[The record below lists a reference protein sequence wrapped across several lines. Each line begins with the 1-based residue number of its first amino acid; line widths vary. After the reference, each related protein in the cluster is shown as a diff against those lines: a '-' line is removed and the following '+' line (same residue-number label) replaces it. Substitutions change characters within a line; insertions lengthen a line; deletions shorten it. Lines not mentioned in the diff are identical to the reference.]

1 MGDVE
6 ALALYGRIRIEGHV
20 QTVAGRHDRVR
31 QTAATQS
38 TQLAAVGVVT
48 VEDFQTVVRAL
59 HVRLELE
66 VVECL
71 RVYVV
76 TIPIT
81 VVMGDRRYGQ
91 GGGEL
96 ARRLEML

>member
-6 ALALYGRIRIEGHV
+6 ALALYGSIRIEGHV

-66 VVECL
+66 VVESLC
-71 RVYVV
+71 
-76 TIPIT
+76 T
-81 VVMGDRRYGQ
+81 
-91 GGGEL
+91 
-96 ARRLEML
+96 